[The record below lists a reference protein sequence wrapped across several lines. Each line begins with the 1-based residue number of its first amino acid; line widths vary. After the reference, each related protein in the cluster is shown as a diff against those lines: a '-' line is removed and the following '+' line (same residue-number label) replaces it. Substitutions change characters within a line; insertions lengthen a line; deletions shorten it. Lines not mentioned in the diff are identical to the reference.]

1 MLWKKC
7 NCSVLHQ
14 AARRVHEFQ
23 SQARPPLP
31 CHDDEQ
37 SRARRDHKFQSQ
49 ARPPLPCHE
58 LPPVNLQDDGL
69 VSISGET
76 TAPLPRTESYSLQG
90 ACSPFQSQAR
100 PPLPCHSSST
110 RPRFVPGW
118 FQSQARPPL
127 PCHKN
132 NLLVRTPYHCCFNL
146 RRDHRSLAT
155 VKIGMASQGRYQ
167 FQSQARPPLPCHLTV
182 HCPFD
187 NDDYSFNLRRDHRSL
202 ATLSDLALTAL
213 LDVFQ
218 SQARPPLPCHRPR
231 RLIRACAIQVSISG
245 ETTAPLPPRNYR
257 LAAPLQKSFNL
268 RRDKRSLATER
279 NEPIW
284 IGSHGF
290 QSQARP
296 PLPCHPEFTEAEALL
311 LCVSISGE
319 TTAPLPL
326 I

>member
-100 PPLPCHSSST
+100 PPLPCHSSSK
-110 RPRFVPGW
+110 RRRFIPGW

-127 PCHKN
+127 PCHMACIAGVMKPLLGF
-132 NLLVRTPYHCCFNL
+132 NLRRDHRSLATHVASRGRCLECCFNL

-218 SQARPPLPCHRPR
+218 SQARPPLPCHRDT
-231 RLIRACAIQVSISG
+231 LQVG
-245 ETTAPLPPRNYR
+245 L
-257 LAAPLQKSFNL
+257 
-268 RRDKRSLATER
+268 
-279 NEPIW
+279 
-284 IGSHGF
+284 
-290 QSQARP
+290 
-296 PLPCHPEFTEAEALL
+296 
-311 LCVSISGE
+311 
-319 TTAPLPL
+319 
-326 I
+326 